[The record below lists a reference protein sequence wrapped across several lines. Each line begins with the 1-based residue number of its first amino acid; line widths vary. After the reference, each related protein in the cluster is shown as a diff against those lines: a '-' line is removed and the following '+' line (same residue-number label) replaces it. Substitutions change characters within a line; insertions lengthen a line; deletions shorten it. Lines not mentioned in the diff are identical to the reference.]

1 MFDPTILATEAGA
14 TIGQTTDASQGEKSP
29 SGFTPLKGRLP
40 QEVVAPAPDF
50 QPASA
55 TAIESD
61 YSEAS
66 ISNPKAVMGT
76 GNNSD
81 VIAELTADLQKMAA
95 EKGIPAKDIG
105 LEDQPEAPP
114 IKFGFKQKVKGFFN
128 RIWNWTRKNVDD
140 FVFRLEKKGILKS
153 KNTLAESKKTPD
165 PVRTPTATPT
175 SA

>member
-1 MFDPTILATEAGA
+1 
-14 TIGQTTDASQGEKSP
+14 
-29 SGFTPLKGRLP
+29 
-40 QEVVAPAPDF
+40 
-50 QPASA
+50 
-55 TAIESD
+55 
-61 YSEAS
+61 
-66 ISNPKAVMGT
+66 MGT